1 MSTSPVAQAERVAKA
16 LARAAE
22 ARALKAERETKRSE
36 INFAVSDTRPDNTKE
51 AQGAKRLKVTTVLSA
66 EREEEK
72 RLNLECMACKKSA
85 AAQPSNAELAAAYSA
100 AKEKFR
106 AFQKS
111 KLATTPT
118 WRCALCKV
126 TMPASGQAV
135 HEQGK
140 AHQKKVLGAGAPSDC
155 GALFE
160 CRLCGC
166 TVAATAAS
174 THQVGKKHCA
184 KQAELVG
191 LWRTGTLRR
200 GDWVCPAHGWH
211 VQRCYASKQ
220 TCYQEDCEGTKES
233 GLSFEEVQSLVSS
246 AVASAKKETA
256 VKGRTKDGAALATS
270 SPAEGELTCRDC
282 EVSFVFGAKELAYYE
297 SKGFATPTRCL
308 ECRSKKRK
316 RLAAEGE
323 YE

>member
-1 MSTSPVAQAERVAKA
+1 MSITPIAQAVRVAKA
-16 LARAAE
+16 LAKAAE
-22 ARALKAERETKRSE
+22 ARALKAERDTKRSE
-36 INFAVSDTRPDNTKE
+36 RDFADSDTRPDDTKE
-51 AQGAKRLKVTTVLSA
+51 AKKAKRLKVTTVLSA

-72 RLNLECMACKKSA
+72 RLNLECMAAKKVA

-118 WRCALCKV
+118 WRCELCNV
-126 TMPASGQAV
+126 TMPAAGQAV

-140 AHQKKVLGAGAPSDC
+140 AHQKKVLGAGASSDC

-191 LWRTGTLRR
+191 LWKTGILRR

-233 GLSFEEVQSLVSS
+233 GLSFEEVQSLVAS
-246 AVASAKKETA
+246 AVKSAKKETA
-256 VKGRTKDGAALATS
+256 DKGRSKDGDTLATS
-270 SPAEGELTCRDC
+270 SPAEDELTCRDC
-282 EVSFVFGAKELAYYE
+282 EASFVFGAKELAYYE

-323 YE
+323 DE